1 MHMPYDDND
10 APSADELDARR
21 QEAAPEAE
29 EAPRTARDDE
39 AEEAP
44 GLVDPRREGTPD
56 YATPSS
62 PPY

>member
-21 QEAAPEAE
+21 RDAAPESE
-29 EAPRTARDDE
+29 ERPREAQQDE
-39 AEEAP
+39 TP

-56 YATPSS
+56 YATPIA
-62 PPY
+62 PTY